1 MMTLGVLFVLKLVT
15 QGKGPIMDMYEVVR
29 GGGYDHEVGYL
40 KTASYGTP
48 LEVLNSIG
56 VMEGETAT
64 ITYKPPAYIKSASQI
79 EITQHV
85 QDPILLEQGKD
96 YFVDL
101 AAQSLSVNYYT
112 NSRGYNYVYVI
123 VLRG

>member
-1 MMTLGVLFVLKLVT
+1 MG
-15 QGKGPIMDMYEVVR
+15 MYEVVR

-64 ITYKPPAYIKSASQI
+64 ITYKPPAYIKSGSQI
-79 EITQHV
+79 EVTLNNA
-85 QDPILLEQGKD
+85 LLEQGKD

-112 NSRGYNYVYVI
+112 NSRGYNYVYAI